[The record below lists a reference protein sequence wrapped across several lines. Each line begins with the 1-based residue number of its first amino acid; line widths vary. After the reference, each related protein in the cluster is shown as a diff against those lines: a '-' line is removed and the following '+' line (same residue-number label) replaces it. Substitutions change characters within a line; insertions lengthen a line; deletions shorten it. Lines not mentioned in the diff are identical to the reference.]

1 MAEVKTLDLFK
12 VSSFEANGHKYHIS
26 KKISIPR
33 WREYEKLEPRL
44 TYGVDFDSM
53 FKQLRKAYDAL
64 NTKNGNVLDAGIII
78 HNLMSG
84 IKDIESDKR
93 EHPAL
98 LMCALVINREG
109 EDAGTFDEQLQLDK
123 IEDWR
128 KEGFDVL
135 PFFTFALFSIQ
146 GFKTIYVQYIASQIT
161 EEDVKRMKPSVQ
173 NTF

>member
-1 MAEVKTLDLFK
+1 MANEVKTIDLFK
-12 VSSFEANGHKYHIS
+12 VKTFEANGHKYHVS

-44 TYGVDFDSM
+44 TYGVDFDAM
-53 FKQLRKAYDAL
+53 FKQLKKAYEAL
-64 NTKNGNVLDAGIII
+64 NTKAGNIADAAVIL

-84 IKDIESDKR
+84 IKDIENEMR

-109 EDAGTFDEQLQLDK
+109 EDTGVFDEQIQREK

-146 GFKTIYVQYIASQIT
+146 GFRETYVEYIAK
-161 EEDVKRMKPSVQ
+161 EMEKRKKEINQVQ

>member
-1 MAEVKTLDLFK
+1 MGEIKSLDLFK
-12 VSSFEANGHKYHIS
+12 INSFEANGHKYHVS

-44 TYGVDFDSM
+44 TYGVDFESM
-53 FKQLRKAYDAL
+53 FKQLRTAYDAL
-64 NTKNGNVLDAGIII
+64 NNKEGKIADAAVIL

-84 IKDIESDKR
+84 IKDIENEKR

-109 EDAGTFDEQLQLDK
+109 EDAGTFNEQLQLEK

-146 GFKTIYVQYIASQIT
+146 GFKETYVQYIARELTRNQP
-161 EEDVKRMKPSVQ
+161 KKSVQ
-173 NTF
+173 DTF

>member
-12 VSSFEANGHKYHIS
+12 INSFEANGHKYHIS
-26 KKISIPR
+26 KKISIVR
-33 WREYEKLEPRL
+33 WKEYEKLEPRL
-44 TYGVDFDSM
+44 TYGVDFNSM
-53 FKQLRKAYDAL
+53 FKQIRTAYDAL
-64 NTKNGNVLDAGIII
+64 NSKEGKIADAAVIL

-84 IKDIESDKR
+84 IKDIESEKR

-98 LMCALVINREG
+98 LMCALVINRDG
-109 EDAGTFDEQLQLDK
+109 EDTGTFDEKLQLEK
-123 IEDWR
+123 INDWR

-146 GFKTIYVQYIASQIT
+146 GFKETYVQYIAMEMTKNQ
-161 EEDVKRMKPSVQ
+161 KKKPVQ

>member
-1 MAEVKTLDLFK
+1 MGEVKTIDLFK
-12 VSSFEANGHKYHIS
+12 IGTFEANGNKYHVS

-44 TYGVDFDSM
+44 TYGVDFESM

-64 NTKNGNVLDAGIII
+64 NTKAGNIADAAVIL

-84 IKDIESDKR
+84 IKDIESEQR

-98 LMCALVINREG
+98 LKCALVINREG
-109 EDAGTFDEQLQLDK
+109 EDASAFDERLQKEK

-146 GFKTIYVQYIASQIT
+146 GFKETYVQYIAKEMIKSQPK
-161 EEDVKRMKPSVQ
+161 DKVQ
-173 NTF
+173 DTF